1 KTLTTSSLKFK
12 FIVGA
17 TALGLFL
24 AGCSAEDPDSSPEG
38 EDTQTQ
44 GQEIPPVEQND
55 KLRDQLPKE
64 ILDAGELRSVNS
76 GSFPPYMIV
85 ESGEHA
91 NTGASADLE
100 KALEQL
106 WGVKIKENT
115 VDGLPSELTGIAA
128 GRYDM
133 AFGPV

>member
-1 KTLTTSSLKFK
+1 
-12 FIVGA
+12 
-17 TALGLFL
+17 
-24 AGCSAEDPDSSPEG
+24 
-38 EDTQTQ
+38 
-44 GQEIPPVEQND
+44 
-55 KLRDQLPKE
+55 
-64 ILDAGELRSVNS
+64 
-76 GSFPPYMIV
+76 SFPPYMIV

-133 AFGPV
+133 AFGPVGDFKERQDQNDFIDYVQEFVVFAVEKGNPKGIDGLSSTCGNKI